1 MTAAMP
7 SQFIPPIDK
16 LLWPVSLLIKYGP
29 YYLGKCGLRGRWNR
43 EGVSGLVIKSWI
55 LHTFSIQSWEKTNPM
70 ECQWKT
76 QFETNKNKQT
86 VNILLIRFSR
96 RSCSNVVSLKVTYIL
111 FAFEMFFF
119 RGCSDVIE
127 LSFGMLWAYSCPT
140 NSQILTD
147 LFIFSKGSLVNLPY
161 PLAIMQRAYTQI
173 MLCHLVPSS
182 SSQLGHDPS
191 GGRGDGWNKCWNSGM
206 SLCHV

>member
-43 EGVSGLVIKSWI
+43 EGVSGLVIKSWM

-111 FAFEMFFF
+111 FAFDMFFF
-119 RGCSDVIE
+119 VDVLMWLNYLLGCCGRIAVPLTVKFWLISSFLVKVP
-127 LSFGMLWAYSCPT
+127 LSIFLIHWQSCNVHTP
-140 NSQILTD
+140 
-147 LFIFSKGSLVNLPY
+147 K
-161 PLAIMQRAYTQI
+161 
-173 MLCHLVPSS
+173 
-182 SSQLGHDPS
+182 
-191 GGRGDGWNKCWNSGM
+191 
-206 SLCHV
+206 

>member
-1 MTAAMP
+1 MG
-7 SQFIPPIDK
+7 
-16 LLWPVSLLIKYGP
+16 W
-29 YYLGKCGLRGRWNR
+29 RWNR

-55 LHTFSIQSWEKTNPM
+55 LHTFSILSWEKATPT

-86 VNILLIRFSR
+86 VNILVDSIFPQ
-96 RSCSNVVSLKVTYIL
+96 IL
-111 FAFEMFFF
+111 FKCCFTQGNLHPICIWIVFFF
-119 RGCSDVIE
+119 VDCSDVIE
-127 LSFGMLWAYSCPT
+127 LCFAMLWAYSCPT
-140 NSQILTD
+140 HSQILTD
-147 LFIFSKGSLVNLPY
+147 LFIFSKGSLVNLLY

-191 GGRGDGWNKCWNSGM
+191 GGRGDGWNKCWNRGM

>member
-1 MTAAMP
+1 MWVEGKVEQRGGEWAGHKILNVAYIQHTKLRENESNGVP
-7 SQFIPPIDK
+7 VENPI
-16 LLWPVSLLIKYGP
+16 
-29 YYLGKCGLRGRWNR
+29 R
-43 EGVSGLVIKSWI
+43 
-55 LHTFSIQSWEKTNPM
+55 
-70 ECQWKT
+70 
-76 QFETNKNKQT
+76 NKQKQT
-86 VNILLIRFSR
+86 NCEHFVDSIFPQ
-96 RSCSNVVSLKVTYIL
+96 IL
-111 FAFEMFFF
+111 FKCCFTQGNLHPICIWHVFF